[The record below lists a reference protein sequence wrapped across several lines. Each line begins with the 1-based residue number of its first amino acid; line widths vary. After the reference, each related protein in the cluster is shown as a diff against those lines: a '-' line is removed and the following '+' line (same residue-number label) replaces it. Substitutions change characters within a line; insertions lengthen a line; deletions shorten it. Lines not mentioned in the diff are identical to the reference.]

1 MVELISLVIPCY
13 NEEATIEEFYRR
25 SQAVADSLSQHG
37 FEFIFVNDGS
47 ADLTGSILN
56 NMAAKDPCVRVLHFA
71 QNRGHQIAL
80 TAGMDHAAGDV
91 IVTID
96 SDLQHPPEVVG
107 DMLAKIESGCD
118 IVYAQRQSRKGDSWF
133 KRNTAKIFYYFMR
146 YFSGVRLI
154 ENSGDFRAF
163 TKPVLETVK
172 SFRMPH
178 RFLRGIFVQVGFRQ
192 CVITYESEV
201 RFAGDTKY
209 SLIKMM
215 NLALD
220 AVLGFSAAP
229 VRIITWLSILLWA
242 ISLIYLIR
250 SLIYHFIFKLTVP
263 GWTSLIVLMFF
274 FTGLTLFSIAIIGS
288 YVGRIFQQGQNL
300 PLYWLSDARNL
311 DEHQVLQHSGNLYEV
326 RLSQAVLKAKL
337 QRHASDEAN

>member
-1 MVELISLVIPCY
+1 VVIPCY
-13 NEEATIEEFYRR
+13 NEEATVEEFYQR
-25 SQAVADSLSQHG
+25 AKLLADSLQPRR
-37 FEFIFVNDGS
+37 FEYIFVNDCS
-47 ADLTGSILN
+47 TDKTGLILN
-56 NMAAKDPCVRVLHFA
+56 DLAQQNSDVKALHLA

-80 TAGMDHAAGDV
+80 TAGMDHAVGDI

-96 SDLQHPPEVVG
+96 SDLQHPPEVIR
-107 DMLAKIESGCD
+107 DMVVKIEAGYD
-118 IVYAQRQSRKGDSWF
+118 IVNAQRQSRKGDTLF
-133 KRNTAKIFYYFMR
+133 KLLTAKIFYYFMR

-178 RFLRGIFVQVGFRQ
+178 RFLRGVFVQVGFRQ
-192 CVITYESEV
+192 CVITYESEL
-201 RFAGDTKY
+201 RFAGDSKY
-209 SLIKMM
+209 SLIKMI
-215 NLALD
+215 NLAID

-229 VRIITWLSILLWA
+229 VRIISWMSILLWA

-250 SLIYHFIFKLTVP
+250 SLIYHFIFHLTVP

-274 FTGLTLFSIAIIGS
+274 FTGLILFSIGIIGS

-311 DEHQVLQHSGNLYEV
+311 DSDEVSKRSGKLHEV
-326 RLSQAVLKAKL
+326 RLSRTVLEAKL
-337 QRHASDEAN
+337 QRNDHHETS